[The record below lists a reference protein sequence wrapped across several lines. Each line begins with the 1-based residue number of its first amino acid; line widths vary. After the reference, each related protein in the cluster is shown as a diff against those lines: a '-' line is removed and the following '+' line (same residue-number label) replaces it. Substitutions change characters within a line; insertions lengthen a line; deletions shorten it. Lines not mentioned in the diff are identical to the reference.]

1 MDWKFEDFADEA
13 PAEPQGAAE
22 RQLVP
27 EGVHALEVVRAS
39 EEGADLKLALAH
51 PDKQF
56 GWVWA
61 NCPRDK
67 DWGARLVSSLA
78 KALGLSPAQWNETTT
93 DQLVG
98 RTVAAE
104 IYHKAGNSGRVFVN
118 VRKFAAAE
126 APPAKPA
133 GRTRAAKPAAA
144 APDDIPF

>member
-1 MDWKFEDFADEA
+1 MDWKFEGFEDG
-13 PAEPQGAAE
+13 AEPTPAATGE
-22 RQLVP
+22 RDLVP
-27 EGVHALEVVRAS
+27 EGSHALEIVRAS

-51 PDKQF
+51 ADKRF

-67 DWGARLVSSLA
+67 DWGARIVSSLA
-78 KALGLSPAQWNETTT
+78 RALGMSPADWNETAP

-118 VRKFAAAE
+118 VRKFTAAE
-126 APPAKPA
+126 APPKAA
-133 GRTRAAKPAAA
+133 TRSRSAKPAAV